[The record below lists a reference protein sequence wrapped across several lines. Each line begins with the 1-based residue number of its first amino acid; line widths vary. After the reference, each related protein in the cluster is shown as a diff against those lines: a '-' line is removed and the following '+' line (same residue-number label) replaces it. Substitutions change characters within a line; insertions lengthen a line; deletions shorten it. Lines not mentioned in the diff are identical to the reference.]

1 MGVSDYIAGLRAR
14 IGHDLLMLP
23 SASAVVVNDAGELLL
38 ERRSDDGRWS
48 IPSGVIDPGEQP
60 AEAAVREVLEETGVR
75 VTVERLAGVAMH
87 PTRYPNGDECQY
99 LNLWFLCRPV
109 PGEDA
114 ARVADDES
122 LEVGWFAQDVLP
134 PLNDYERLRIETTM
148 RGSETAWFAPAGE
161 RLAAL
166 GFD

>member
-1 MGVSDYIAGLRAR
+1 MGVSDYIAGLRKR

-23 SASAVVVNDAGELLL
+23 SASAVVLNEAGELLL

-75 VTVERLAGVAMH
+75 VTVERLAGVALH
-87 PTRYPNGDECQY
+87 PTSYPNGDQCEY
-99 LNLWFLCRPV
+99 LNVWFLCRPV
-109 PGEDA
+109 PGAERA

-122 LEVGWFAQDVLP
+122 LEVGWYALDALP
-134 PLNDYERLRIETTM
+134 PLDDFERLRIETTL
-148 RGSETAWFAPAGE
+148 RDGESAWFARTDAEVPAG
-161 RLAAL
+161 
-166 GFD
+166 